1 LNTKK
6 PHSNSFQSDRGSITP
21 LGIFGALF
29 SLVLALALASA
40 TSALNQQ
47 RFLESVAQGIAM
59 DSAATSVEKP
69 QSPISITDKLNLVLT
84 SLEARSAD
92 LATRLAA
99 AKVNSG
105 WRNIDGSVEAKIC
118 QPPRIRIA
126 NQILVLSDAMGLQVC
141 AIAAAINK

>member
-1 LNTKK
+1 
-6 PHSNSFQSDRGSITP
+6 
-21 LGIFGALF
+21 
-29 SLVLALALASA
+29 
-40 TSALNQQ
+40 
-47 RFLESVAQGIAM
+47 M

>member
-1 LNTKK
+1 MNTQQ
-6 PHSNSFQSDRGSITP
+6 PYSNSFQSDRGSITP

-59 DSAATSVEKP
+59 DSAATSLEKP
-69 QSPISITDKLNLVLT
+69 QTPISITDKLNLVLM

-92 LATRLAA
+92 LATRLTD

-105 WRNIDGSVEAKIC
+105 WRDIDGSVVAKIC
-118 QPPRIRIA
+118 QPPRVLLA

-141 AIAAAINK
+141 AGAAAINK